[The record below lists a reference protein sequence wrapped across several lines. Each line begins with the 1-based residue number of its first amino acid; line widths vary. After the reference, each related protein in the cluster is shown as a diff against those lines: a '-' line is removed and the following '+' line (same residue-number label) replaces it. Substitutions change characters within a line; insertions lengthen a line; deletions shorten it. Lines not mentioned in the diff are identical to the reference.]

1 MGIFPLVLGPWCQTP
16 PQRSQQPVIFA
27 PVQPNGSAQLPYILC
42 YVFKGGPV
50 CLWVLLSSWPL
61 RCFALMS
68 GAVKLHIWKFPPR
81 PWNLSPS
88 LLEILLSN
96 ISLETGSVILEVVLI
111 IPFIHFFPEINRCS
125 LLDLFFFSYKYVHHN
140 YGFGCESLKS
150 LCCGNIFFNSV
161 PCVVSS
167 LFT

>member
-1 MGIFPLVLGPWCQTP
+1 MLGPWCQTP

-27 PVQPNGSAQLPYILC
+27 PVQPNGSAPLPYILC

-68 GAVKLHIWKFPPR
+68 GTVKLHIWKFPPR